1 MTGTAAPHKAVGTA
15 PGASVTAVVGLLVLF
30 EAMSGIT
37 QMGITPLLPELA
49 TAYGLDDSAVNW
61 IGAVQLLA
69 ATVCVPLFGRLGDLY
84 GHRRMLRV
92 ALACVAAG
100 SLLVALAPDPALL
113 WTGRALQ
120 GPLAALLPLEIALVR
135 DRLSVPDA
143 RRAIARLVGALTV
156 GGLLGTVLMGALV
169 SAFGDV
175 RVALLVPAGLAA
187 ACLALSF
194 VAVPESSTA
203 VGARMDWAGFALLA
217 LGATALLAGISTLEQ
232 GGGAGPVVV
241 GLLVLGVALLAVGVR
256 VELRRPDPLV
266 DVRSLVDRRVGP
278 FYLAAAGFG
287 VVYFAAQA
295 PDTTFLAADPRAA
308 GYGFGMSSGQISLVL
323 LPAIVAAVA
332 GSAVT
337 VPLARRIGYRTA
349 LAGAFGLVAV
359 SFLALAACH
368 GTVGEIVVIKVLTG
382 LGLGIALS
390 AMPTVIVEAADRS
403 RSGVA
408 TALYNDVKTFGG
420 ALAGG
425 LMAAVLATSSHDAA
439 TPDSAPAETAYV
451 VVWTL
456 CALCAAAGA
465 GAALLARRVEEA
477 DTLPGSSGAPTRR
490 NTEERET
497 SRRPPVRQRRP
508 W

>member
-1 MTGTAAPHKAVGTA
+1 MTGTAAPDKAVGTA

-49 TAYGLDDSAVNW
+49 AAYGLDDSAANW

-100 SLLVALAPDPALL
+100 SLLVALAPTPALL

-156 GGLLGTVLMGALV
+156 GGLLGTALMGAV
-169 SAFGDV
+169 AGAFGDV
-175 RVALLVPAGLAA
+175 RAALLIPAGLAA
-187 ACLALSF
+187 VCLPLSF
-194 VAVPESSTA
+194 VAVPESTA
-203 VGARMDWAGFALLA
+203 TVGARMDWAGFALLA
-217 LGATALLAGISTLEQ
+217 LGATSLLAGVSALEHS
-232 GGGAGPVVV
+232 GSAGPVVV
-241 GLLVLGVALLAVGVR
+241 GPLVLGAALLTVWVR

-266 DVRSLVDRRVGP
+266 DVRSLADRRVGP

-295 PDTTFLAADPRAA
+295 PDTTFLAADPRAT
-308 GYGFGMSSGQISLVL
+308 GYGFGMSSGQISMVL
-323 LPAIVAAVA
+323 LPAIVAAVV

-337 VPLARRIGYRTA
+337 VPLARRIGYRST
-349 LAGAFGLVAV
+349 LACAFALVAL
-359 SFLALAACH
+359 SFLQLAARH
-368 GTVGEIVVIKVLTG
+368 GTVGEIVAVKIVTG

-408 TALYNDVKTFGG
+408 TALYNNVKTFGG
-420 ALAGG
+420 AIAGG
-425 LMAAVLATSSHDAA
+425 LMAAVLATSSPGGAASDAA
-439 TPDSAPAETAYV
+439 PGEDAYV
-451 VVWTL
+451 VVWLL
-456 CALCAAAGA
+456 CAICAAAGA
-465 GAALLARRVEEA
+465 GAALLARR
-477 DTLPGSSGAPTRR
+477 
-490 NTEERET
+490 TEEGCRRE
-497 SRRPPVRQRRP
+497 
-508 W
+508 

>member
-1 MTGTAAPHKAVGTA
+1 MTGTAAPGRTAGIA

-49 TAYGLDDSAVNW
+49 AAYGLDGSAANW

-92 ALACVAAG
+92 ALVCVAAG
-100 SLLVALAPDPALL
+100 SLLVALAPTPALL

-156 GGLLGTVLMGALV
+156 GGLLGAALMGAAADAL
-169 SAFGDV
+169 GDV
-175 RVALLVPAGLAA
+175 RTALLIPAGLAA
-187 ACLALSF
+187 VCVPLSF
-194 VAVPESSTA
+194 VAVPESA
-203 VGARMDWAGFALLA
+203 AAGGERMDWAGFALLA
-217 LGATALLAGISTLEQ
+217 LGASTLLAGVFALER
-232 GGGAGPVVV
+232 GGGAGPLVA
-241 GLLVLGVALLAVGVR
+241 GPLLLGSALLAVWVR

-266 DVRSLVDRRVGP
+266 DVRSLADRRAGP

-295 PDTTFLAADPRAA
+295 PETTFLAADPHET
-308 GYGFGMSSGQISLVL
+308 GYGFGMSSAQISLVL
-323 LPAIVAAVA
+323 LPAIVAAVV

-337 VPLARRIGYRTA
+337 VPLARRIGYRSA
-349 LAGAFGLVAV
+349 LACAFGLVAV
-359 SFLALAACH
+359 SFLALAARH
-368 GTVGEIVVIKVLTG
+368 GAVGEIVAAKVVTG

-408 TALYNDVKTFGG
+408 TALYNNVKTFGG
-420 ALAGG
+420 AVAGG
-425 LMAAVLATSSHDAA
+425 LMAAVLATSSHNTPTSNAA
-439 TPDSAPAETAYV
+439 PEEGAYV
-451 VVWTL
+451 AVWLL
-456 CALCAAAGA
+456 CAGCAAAGA
-465 GAALLARRVEEA
+465 GAALLARRTEGA
-477 DTLPGSSGAPTRR
+477 DSGV
-490 NTEERET
+490 
-497 SRRPPVRQRRP
+497 SR
-508 W
+508 